1 MPVRKNAALLISA
14 LQEMGF
20 DIWVYTGSYY
30 TPQFVKMTVKM
41 TFKLHKAKIN
51 GVITGMSRTQFTP
64 AIKDTFRKKYNTVVH
79 IDNERIMDFD
89 SYELPQ
95 DERWASASVDYVKE
109 IIKSGKVTND

>member
-1 MPVRKNAALLISA
+1 
-14 LQEMGF
+14 
-20 DIWVYTGSYY
+20 
-30 TPQFVKMTVKM
+30 M

-79 IDNERIMDFD
+79 IDNERLMWVNSKTKDFD

-95 DERWASASVDYVKE
+95 DEKWASASVDYVRE